1 MVKVY
6 MLKANLVNWLLS
18 FLRHNEFADFASF
31 KLQSSSS
38 PVPQIDSL
46 NKRKQHQLIKH
57 QLKTFF
63 N

>member
-18 FLRHNEFADFASF
+18 FLRHNEFADFASS

-38 PVPQIDSL
+38 PVRQIDSL
-46 NKRKQHQLIKH
+46 NKRTSTENIIQLI
-57 QLKTFF
+57 FF